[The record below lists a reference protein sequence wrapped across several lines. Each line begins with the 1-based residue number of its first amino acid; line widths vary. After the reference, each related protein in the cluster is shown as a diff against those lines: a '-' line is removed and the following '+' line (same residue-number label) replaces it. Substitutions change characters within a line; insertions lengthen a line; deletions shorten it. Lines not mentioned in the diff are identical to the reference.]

1 MQCNDECCEKRDG
14 KRKGRP
20 NRLRAAKD
28 VHEDFGRLDNL
39 IDKVTNNGPPANSL
53 HNFNDETD
61 DKDENAE
68 SVIDNLE
75 TNIKNLGVNFDEE
88 QAKHLSSQHNQR
100 DTAENTTTTS
110 SLTKTSDVTET
121 KAGRM
126 GLDEN
131 HVIRYMHKTK
141 KSHDMIDDDQE
152 PSNSDE
158 KPVNNF
164 ITTKKTSKQ
173 YDDEN
178 EEYAPL
184 ENDSPFRTN
193 EETISLSQ
201 EAIGMQD
208 EEKAMDDRNE
218 DNNEKS
224 DIGPEIEVDNSETL
238 SGENDDED
246 DSDGTEN
253 DLNQDQDPPRP
264 LEEDSVDPSDGL
276 LDEEGIDDVGKFG
289 RKRDKVSH
297 GKKNIKQALTEL

>member
-1 MQCNDECCEKRDG
+1 
-14 KRKGRP
+14 
-20 NRLRAAKD
+20 
-28 VHEDFGRLDNL
+28 
-39 IDKVTNNGPPANSL
+39 
-53 HNFNDETD
+53 
-61 DKDENAE
+61 
-68 SVIDNLE
+68 
-75 TNIKNLGVNFDEE
+75 
-88 QAKHLSSQHNQR
+88 
-100 DTAENTTTTS
+100 
-110 SLTKTSDVTET
+110 
-121 KAGRM
+121 
-126 GLDEN
+126 
-131 HVIRYMHKTK
+131 
-141 KSHDMIDDDQE
+141 MIDDDQE

-158 KPVNNF
+158 EPVNNF
-164 ITTKKTSKQ
+164 ITTKQTSKH
-173 YDDEN
+173 YEDEN

-184 ENDSPFRTN
+184 ENDSPFRNN
-193 EETISLSQ
+193 EETIPLSQ

-264 LEEDSVDPSDGL
+264 LEEDSVDPSDEL
-276 LDEEGIDDVGKFG
+276 LDKEGIDDVGKFG